1 MSRAVGIVARAMDDQ
16 DEAAWANSSP
26 VSISRSASPAT
37 TVFPFGQLPYELR
50 ANIVVQ
56 ASTYE
61 ETGNLLLVNKEFHSI
76 VAPIHWMVSAVC

>member
-1 MSRAVGIVARAMDDQ
+1 MDDQ

-26 VSISRSASPAT
+26 VTLSRSASPTT

-76 VAPIHWMVSAVC
+76 VAPIHWRVSAVC